1 MKKHNISWLVSLGV
15 ILILSAYPVYM
26 GFVTLSAYFRDGYVK
41 VEDYPKYVIP
51 YTPLCIALIAA
62 VALTPLLYRLLKRF
76 ALAAASLFGI
86 GIFIGTEI
94 FFEQIKVL
102 TGYEKTYLPLQ
113 SWQYSLCY
121 ATPEVIEAIGL
132 PIYAENNTAFKF
144 HFYIIAIIILLAV
157 IRVVYGFYQMFRE
170 GRRDKKKALIVQL
183 ISAAIFVGFCVL
195 ACFTAFW
202 RNGTLNISPL
212 SAACMILFFIIYGVT
227 AGTYTGTFLLG
238 KRRVFSCLLPALT
251 AALITL
257 VMYIGEL
264 VLTGGVLFS
273 FGKSFFFRSIG
284 FIPFAP
290 VDIFVIIASGAL
302 TYLIMYWLNSG
313 KAVRT

>member
-1 MKKHNISWLVSLGV
+1 MKKHNLSWLVSLGV
-15 ILILSAYPVYM
+15 ILMLSAYPVYM
-26 GFVTLSAYFRDGYVK
+26 GFVTLSAYIRDGYVK

-62 VALTPLLYRLLKRF
+62 VALTPLLYRLTKRF
-76 ALAAASLFGI
+76 ALAAASLLGT
-86 GIFIGTEI
+86 GIFFGAEI

-102 TGYEKTYLPLQ
+102 EGYTTPVPLQ
-113 SWQYSLCY
+113 IWQYSLCV
-121 ATPEVIEAIGL
+121 ATPEVLQSIGE
-132 PIYAENNTAFKF
+132 PIYAENNPAFKF
-144 HFYIIAIIILLAV
+144 HFYIIAVIILLTLTG
-157 IRVVYGFYQMFRE
+157 VVYGFYQMFQE
-170 GRRDKKKALIVQL
+170 GRYDKKKALIIQL
-183 ISAAIFVGFCVL
+183 MSSAVFVGLCVL

-212 SAACMILFFIIYGVT
+212 SAACMILFFVVYGVT

-238 KRRVFSCLLPALT
+238 QRRVLSCLVPAVT

-273 FGKSFFFRSIG
+273 FGKSFFFRAIG

-302 TYLIMYWLNSG
+302 SYLIMYWLNSG
-313 KAVRT
+313 KAVRA